1 MDYINP
7 LVGKNFYAWFFTDRS
22 KWLKS
27 DKDPSDFESA
37 KFANHNKTE
46 VVISS
51 LIPRGESQSGK

>member
-7 LVGKNFYAWFFTDRS
+7 LVGKNLYAWIFTDRS

-27 DKDPSDFESA
+27 DKDPSDFKSA
-37 KFANHNKTE
+37 KFANHNKTK

-51 LIPRGESQSGK
+51 LVSRGERQSGK